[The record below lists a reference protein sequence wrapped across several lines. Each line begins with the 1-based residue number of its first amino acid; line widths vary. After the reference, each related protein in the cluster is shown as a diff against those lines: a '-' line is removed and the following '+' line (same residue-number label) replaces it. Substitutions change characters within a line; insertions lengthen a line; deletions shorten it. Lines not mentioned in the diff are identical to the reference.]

1 MHLKKWMYVGVVATV
16 VAGLTG
22 CGLKTQKTSE
32 PASPSSQT
40 QAVVNGIDKTLYFVD
55 QKGFVVPL
63 VVKVAQTEGI
73 AKEVLEYMV
82 AKGPGEALLKGTGL
96 HGALPE
102 GTQIKQLSINKDGLA
117 RVDLS
122 KEALNLPSAKEEAQM
137 VDAIVWA
144 LTEFPNIR
152 QVQLL
157 FDGKEI
163 PALKGGTPVGMAL
176 SRDEGINLQVA
187 ANVNPSNSS
196 KITLYFE
203 GSNQEGNFHYL
214 VPVTRVISK
223 IQPADI
229 VTATLNEL
237 AAGPKVD
244 GLQATVQPTAKLL
257 SAPKVENGVASLNF
271 NEGSLSA
278 GAGKPVDKEAIE
290 SIVLSL
296 SANAGV
302 GQVKITVNG
311 QAPSAEKGIDL
322 SKPVSKPQFVNQ
334 KTL

>member
-1 MHLKKWMYVGVVATV
+1 MHFKKWMYVGVMATV
-16 VAGLTG
+16 VAGMTG
-22 CGLKTQKTSE
+22 CGLIPHKTSE
-32 PASPSSQT
+32 PVNEPVSQSGT
-40 QAVVNGIDKTLYFVD
+40 VANGVDKTLYFVD

-63 VVKVAQTEGI
+63 VVKVPQTEGI

-82 AKGPGEALLKGTGL
+82 AKGPGDAQLKGTGL

-102 GTQIKQLSINKDGLA
+102 GTKVKGVSIKDGLA
-117 RVDLS
+117 RVELS
-122 KEALNLPSAKEEAQM
+122 KEGMNLPSSKEESQM

-144 LTEFPNIR
+144 LTEFPNIKK
-152 QVQLL
+152 VQIQ
-157 FDGKEI
+157 FDGREV

-187 ANVNPSNSS
+187 DRVNPSNSS

-214 VPVTRVISK
+214 VPVTRVIPK
-223 IQPADI
+223 IHDSDA
-229 VTATLNEL
+229 VATTLNEL
-237 AAGPKVD
+237 AAGPKVE

-257 SAPKVENGVASLNF
+257 SPAKVENGVASLNF
-271 NEGSLSA
+271 NEGALSS
-278 GAGKPVDKEAIE
+278 GAGKPIDKEAIE
-290 SIVLSL
+290 SIVLSV

-302 GQVKITVNG
+302 GKIRITVNG
-311 QAPSAEKGIDL
+311 QVPSVEKGIDL
-322 SKPVSKPQFVNQ
+322 TKPVSKPQFVNQ